1 MSNSTLS
8 NRKNFYG
15 ISNRIYSATERIFC
29 VLEILTAGCFLSIDT
44 ENNGGVMMA
53 DSIRIH
59 FGIEWVFR
67 TKISRSSNRMGRQ
80 YAEYSSMRLCEQK
93 FIRSCQSVYFS
104 RSFDLRCCVS
114 CRHIHIH
121 TTYYNAVYRQKII
134 HSTANRIVVWHSGKR
149 LYYYVRLVCDV
160 HCFSNAVSLC
170 SQLIRNCSFGL
181 HHRWW
186 VKVLWGFG
194 RQGRINNQ
202 FTKQTIR
209 FVFHL
214 CKVLRRCCFFLYIL
228 LTMLSNL

>member
-1 MSNSTLS
+1 MNEIVYTHFREIIRNENRGIICAYYKAIHVCVDNSISPFICILSSRICGYISFLRFTELQMSNSTLS

-134 HSTANRIVVWHSGKR
+134 HSTANRIVV
-149 LYYYVRLVCDV
+149 
-160 HCFSNAVSLC
+160 
-170 SQLIRNCSFGL
+170 
-181 HHRWW
+181 
-186 VKVLWGFG
+186 
-194 RQGRINNQ
+194 
-202 FTKQTIR
+202 
-209 FVFHL
+209 
-214 CKVLRRCCFFLYIL
+214 
-228 LTMLSNL
+228 